1 MDDLIFGTLSTDDL
15 RLVHYRAARR
25 GLHHGYAVDPPDPL
39 PGQPLRLTATAGPEV
54 SPTGVAVYYTL
65 DGSEPLGSRGTATRG
80 QVLPLRRTESSWD
93 VLVWGY
99 VARWEA
105 SLPPLAEGQLL
116 RYRVGA
122 WRDDGPE
129 TFADWPDVH
138 ASTDAAARAHF
149 RREPPGERSRG
160 ERRPGTIFEVRAD
173 RHRPPEWAVECVVYQ
188 VFVDRFEPGRG
199 NAWHQ
204 TSDLRGFFGGT
215 LWGVLERLDHIV
227 DLGATCLWLTP
238 IFPSPSP
245 HGYDATD
252 LEHVEPRL
260 GGDAALRQLVQ
271 AAHDRGLRVVLD
283 FVCNHI
289 SNRHPLFAE
298 AQASPRSRYRDWF
311 TFDDSPAGYRTYFGV
326 AAMPQVNLDHPD
338 ARRWMIDAARY
349 WLREFEVDGF
359 RLDHAVGPGPGF
371 WLDFYTA
378 CKLEKAD
385 SFCFGELVEPPY
397 VQRQYLGRMDGTL
410 DFHTAAALRDT
421 YARAKWTEGEW
432 QGFLREHLQQFPP
445 PFLLLS
451 FLDNHDMDRFLF
463 VAGDDKERLRQAV
476 RAQMRLP
483 GPPVVYYGTEVG
495 LRQTVGKGTL
505 VGLDAG
511 RLPMVWAEDQD
522 RELLE
527 FTRAAIRGRKEEKP
541 WLRTPSA

>member
-1 MDDLIFGTLSTDDL
+1 MSDLIFGTLSTDEL
-15 RLVHYRAARR
+15 RLVHYRAAHR
-25 GLHHGYAVDPPDPL
+25 GLHHGYHTDPPDPL
-39 PGQPLRLTATAGPEV
+39 PGQPLRLTVTSGPDV
-54 SPTGVAVYYTL
+54 SPSDAAVYYTL
-65 DGSEPLGSRGTATRG
+65 DGSEPDGSRGTAVRG
-80 QVLPLRRTESSWD
+80 HALPLQCTESRWD

-99 VARWEA
+99 VSRWEA
-105 SLPPLAEGQLL
+105 SLPPLAEGQRL

-149 RREPPGERSRG
+149 HREPPSDSTRG
-160 ERRPGTIFEVRAD
+160 ERRPGTVFDVAAD
-173 RHRPPEWAVECVVYQ
+173 RLRPPDWAVESVVYQ
-188 VFVDRFEPGRG
+188 VFVDRFDPGRG
-199 NAWHQ
+199 KSWLQ

-227 DLGATCLWLTP
+227 NLGATCLWLTP
-238 IFPSPSP
+238 IFPSPTP

-252 LEHVEPRL
+252 LEHVEPRR

-289 SNRHPLFAE
+289 SNRHPIFAD
-298 AQASPRSRYRDWF
+298 AQSHPRSPYRDWF

-326 AAMPQVNLDHPD
+326 ATMPQVNLAHPA
-338 ARRWMIDAARY
+338 ARRWMIDAACY
-349 WLREFEVDGF
+349 WLREFDVDGF

-378 CKLEKAD
+378 CKEAKEDA
-385 SFCFGELVEPPY
+385 FCFGELVEPPY
-397 VQRQYLGRMDGTL
+397 VQRQYIGRMDGTL
-410 DFHTAAALRDT
+410 DFHAAAGLRDT
-421 YARAKWTEGEW
+421 YARARMTEDELHV
-432 QGFLREHLQQFPP
+432 FLREHLQQFPSS
-445 PFLLLS
+445 FLMLS

-463 VAGDDKERLRQAV
+463 IAENDKERLR
-476 RAQMRLP
+476 RALEAQLRLA
-483 GPPVVYYGTEVG
+483 GPPVLLYGTEVG
-495 LRQTVGKGTL
+495 LRQSVGKGSL

-511 RLPMVWAEDQD
+511 RLPMVWDERQD
-522 RELLE
+522 RELFE
-527 FTRAAIRGRKEEKP
+527 FTRAAIRRRKEEKP
-541 WLRTPSA
+541 WTR